1 MVRKFSSKLSW
12 VPVLATLLFFI
23 GGLPVS
29 AQTGDLIY
37 DEAGLLSGEE
47 AQELE
52 ALAEQYGAEQNVDF
66 LFLSTDSTEGQ
77 SIEGYMGDFFDDRA
91 DSTGREDAV
100 LLTIDIG
107 GREVDLAGFGTAVQ
121 TLDSERVDL
130 VLDRIIPEMR
140 SGDYAEAFE
149 ETVITSSEYMEY
161 RPGVN
166 PESIFLKTW
175 FHLIVAL
182 LLGGGIVGSML
193 YNAGGRVTT
202 TPGTYV
208 DRDHT
213 RVRSQDDRFRN
224 KTITRRK
231 IPKNKDGGGFGGG
244 GGGMT
249 GGGRSFSG
257 GGGGR
262 SF

>member
-1 MVRKFSSKLSW
+1 MKKFSCKRAW
-12 VPVLATLLFFI
+12 VPIVALLLLFF
-23 GGLPVS
+23 GGLSVS

-37 DEAGLLSGEE
+37 DEAGLLSSEE

-77 SIEGYMGDFFDDRA
+77 SIEGYMGDFFDTRA
-91 DSTGREDAV
+91 DTTGREDAV

-107 GREVDLAGFGTAVQ
+107 GREVDLAGFGTAER

-140 SGDYAEAFE
+140 SGDYAGAFE
-149 ETVITSSEYMEY
+149 ETIVTSSEYMEY
-161 RPGVN
+161 RPGVS

-175 FHLIVAL
+175 FHLAIAL
-182 LLGGGIVGSML
+182 LLAGIIVGSML

-202 TPGTYV
+202 TSGTYV

-224 KTITRRK
+224 KTVTRRK

>member
-1 MVRKFSSKLSW
+1 MVRDFLSKLAR
-12 VPVLATLLFFI
+12 VPMLILLLFFI
-23 GGLPVS
+23 GGLSVS
-29 AQTGDLIY
+29 AQAGDLIH
-37 DEAGLLSGEE
+37 DEAGLLSAGE

-52 ALAEQYGAEQNVDF
+52 ALAERYGAEQGVDF
-66 LFLSTDSTEGQ
+66 LFLTTDSTGGQ
-77 SIEGYMGDFFDDRA
+77 SIEGYMGDFFDRRA

-107 GREVDLAGFGTAVQ
+107 GREVYLAGFGTAER

-140 SGDYAEAFE
+140 SGDYAGAFE
-149 ETVITSSEYMEY
+149 ETIVTSSEYMEY

-175 FHLIVAL
+175 FHLAVAL
-182 LLGGGIVGSML
+182 LLAGIVVGSML

-213 RVRSQDDRFRN
+213 RVRSHSDRFRN
-224 KTITRRK
+224 KTVTRRK

-244 GGGMT
+244 GGMT

-257 GGGGR
+257 GGR

>member
-1 MVRKFSSKLSW
+1 MVRNFSSKLAW
-12 VPVLATLLFFI
+12 VPICVLVLLLI
-23 GGLPVS
+23 SGLSVS
-29 AQTGDLIY
+29 AQTDELIY
-37 DEAGLLSGEE
+37 DEAGLLSDGEE
-47 AQELE
+47 QELE

-77 SIEGYMGDFFDDRA
+77 SIEGYMGDFFDARA

-107 GREVDLAGFGTAVQ
+107 GREVYLAGFGTAER
-121 TLDSERVDL
+121 TLDSERVEL
-130 VLDRIIPEMR
+130 VLDRIMSEMQ
-140 SGDYAEAFE
+140 SADYGGAFRD
-149 ETVITSSEYMEY
+149 TVVTSSEYMEY

-175 FHLIVAL
+175 FHLAIAL
-182 LLGGGIVGSML
+182 LLAGIIVGSML

-224 KTITRRK
+224 KTVTRTK
-231 IPKNKDGGGFGGG
+231 VPKNKDGGGFGG

-257 GGGGR
+257 GGR